1 MSRRSSVDWAAY
13 LAAFR
18 AERPGVTERVL
29 SRTLS
34 GGHTPYRWLAR
45 AISPRAATIV
55 DIACGTGAM
64 SRELARPGR
73 TVVGFSL
80 SPHELGEAARR
91 SPGPWACASGLRMP
105 LADESVDAVV
115 SVMGTVVIQPTGRLF
130 AEVSRVL
137 KPGGV
142 FAFMAPTVVPL
153 RPSDVATSLG
163 VVGRLRALPRFPGP
177 TEMTGYVSALVG
189 TGLRKV
195 EDARERYH
203 FTVHDPVD
211 AVDVISALYL
221 PTTSVDRTQRAVD
234 YLVDTAIRRGEARIS
249 IAMRRFV
256 TIKNGSSSPLA

>member
-1 MSRRSSVDWAAY
+1 MSKRSSVDWAAY

-34 GGHTPYRWLAR
+34 GGHTPCRWLAR
-45 AISPRAATIV
+45 AISPRASTIV

-64 SRELARPGR
+64 SRELVRPGR

-80 SPHELGEAARR
+80 SPDELREAARR
-91 SPGPWACASGLRMP
+91 SPGPWACASGLKLP
-105 LADESVDAVV
+105 LPDSSVDAVV
-115 SVMGTVVIQPTGRLF
+115 SMMGAVVIQPTATLF

-142 FAFMAPTVVPL
+142 FAFMAPSVVPL
-153 RPSDVATSLG
+153 RPTDMVTSLG
-163 VVGRLRALPRFPGP
+163 IVARLRALPKFPGP
-177 TEMTGYVSALVG
+177 TELTGYVPALAG

-221 PTTSVDRTQRAVD
+221 PTTSVARTQRAVD
-234 YLVDTAIRRGEARIS
+234 YLVDTAIRRGEANIS

-256 TIKNGSSSPLA
+256 TIKNGVPEPQV